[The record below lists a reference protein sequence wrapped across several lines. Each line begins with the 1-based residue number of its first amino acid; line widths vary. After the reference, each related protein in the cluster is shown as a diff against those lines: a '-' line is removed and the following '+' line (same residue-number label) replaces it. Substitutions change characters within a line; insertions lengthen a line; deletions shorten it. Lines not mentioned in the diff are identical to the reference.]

1 MTELDSLI
9 TKLSELRQP
18 PSGSASHTLPPL
30 TENPTA
36 RDKLHGYIH
45 HLLSEGQLHQQHN
58 AAAHMTAPLSTDS
71 LFGQLISSLHN
82 GNLLSPELYPILAD
96 IEQQTLQFLCEL
108 FDQNHGHFTAG
119 SSYGNLE
126 ALWQAKQKTPSKQ
139 HVYASSASHHSVQTA
154 CNILGLTFTAIPYDP
169 QGSLDTSA
177 LKKACQQRSPLAII
191 ATAGTPAIGQFDPLD
206 DCAAL
211 AQRYSAWYHI
221 DAAWGGSLKL
231 LPEYNSLFEQALS
244 KADSL
249 CFDPHKAWAQP
260 KPSSVLLYQQPTEAM
275 FSQPVDY
282 LSQVPKQQIHGSRGG
297 EHFLPLW
304 YSLHTDGIEGLRQFC
319 RSALEQATQ
328 FTQALAEETAWPIT
342 TSPTGI
348 VCFNT
353 ECDLDTLVSNGTLSK
368 AQHNDE
374 TVYRVTFIG
383 KNTNATELMTA
394 LRPYF

>member
-1 MTELDSLI
+1 MTELNSLI
-9 TKLSELRQP
+9 TKLSELRQ
-18 PSGSASHTLPPL
+18 STSDSVTDRLPPL
-30 TENPTA
+30 SENPTTK
-36 RDKLHGYIH
+36 DKLHGYIH
-45 HLLSEGQLHQQHN
+45 HLLSEGQLHHKTN
-58 AAAHMTAPLSTDS
+58 TAAHMTAPLSADS
-71 LFGQLISSLHN
+71 LFGQLLSSLHN
-82 GNLLSPELYPILAD
+82 GNLLSPELYPVLAD

-126 ALWQAKQKTPSKQ
+126 ALWQAKQKTPSKR

-154 CNILGLTFTAIPYDP
+154 CNILGLTFTVIPCD
-169 QGSLDTSA
+169 QLGRLDTST
-177 LKKACQQRSPLAII
+177 LKKACQQHSPLAII
-191 ATAGTPAIGQFDPLD
+191 ATAGTPATGQFDPLD
-206 DCAAL
+206 DCASL
-211 AQRYSAWYHI
+211 TKQYNTWYHI
-221 DAAWGGSLKL
+221 DAAWGGSLRL
-231 LPEYNSLFEQALS
+231 LPENNSLFGQALS

-260 KPSSVLLYQQPTEAM
+260 KPSSVLLYQQATEAM

-353 ECDLDTLVSNGTLSK
+353 ECDLDALVSNGILSK
-368 AQHNDE
+368 AQHNAK

-383 KNTNATELMTA
+383 RNTHATELMTA